1 MFCGWSGPMA
11 PVNRLAFLED
21 FGRERVEQAEM
32 EAKKRVADNEKQYL
46 SSNHNHHRQQADE
59 MGNSTPSAG
68 AFVWAVYSGLKCDD
82 GRGIYGEIETA
93 ATYEDVKIHRNL
105 CQVVKV
111 YEVSADE
118 FKNIH
123 YADNLVHDV
132 TAAGEKFPG
141 GCATDDAE
149 LIDLFD
155 NTRFW
160 YTVTAAVVC
169 PELGRWYLIDSE
181 GYSYPRYCLMP
192 ENWREMYADDVQKA
206 IDEKAARVAEEARKA
221 EEERN
226 ARREA
231 YLLRCA
237 KWEPLMIDIRPLEE
251 TATKTEYTSPEYK
264 KAHRKLNDA
273 RRGNI
278 CTMIRTAWPGL
289 KFSVRKN
296 DGWGED
302 YTVTYTDGP
311 TKKQFCAA
319 VDLDLFCAA
328 SDEFDGMTDSSYI
341 ERREFVDFANK
352 YMCLFTGGEIKV
364 EREQSPENRDKMHGQ
379 FSEALPELP
388 NDLKEWNKEHH
399 YTYEEA
405 QKLAAA
411 WGCDADELWHALMDS
426 YCCASVILI
435 GFRLTNFYTAPDT
448 TPTDPKPRKRTTTD
462 SDSDEAPAEGLEL
475 VEIAD
480 GLAVVGDSR
489 ATYTNR
495 KAIKAHG
502 AKWNKAAQQWQ
513 AITPEACAALRGWFA
528 LNDTT
533 DTPTEAEPLPE
544 PPAAVIIDETPASQ
558 KAEDKPASQ
567 KTAPAE
573 GQPDADELFMLA
585 AFYMPEG
592 VTAEDMKTAA
602 HGAILNPSDTAAE
615 QLKAEAVRTAA
626 AMMHRADEI
635 RTGCNSMREQNNNPD
650 FNAVDVNSDD
660 YLNAWDECNTQIE
673 TFEDYADDIENI
685 ALCIAIAAGLSIEEA
700 DGLAATYKPEQDDPA
715 QMAITFDSP
724 APVAPVTDAEVMKTA
739 ARIRANYEALKAEA
753 AAVTPSNEKT
763 DEKPASQKL
772 PRIWAGKI
780 DETKKMQFV
789 YAVKIEPNG
798 TQKEQQIIFY
808 GTKKGA
814 LNWIADTMHEARE
827 WQSEGRGTNQWYM
840 VDWRQPQNLK
850 YIVRL
855 QEFEA
860 RPQMKLIESWN
871 PDSLTDYEKELL
883 AKRQEEEAQIKAEIE
898 RAKMLDAI
906 GYPFRGKNADGSFN
920 IPTVDESLYW
930 EYAAGLITL
939 QDAAREFCKCG
950 WTNFVDE
957 DYTRKQF
964 ERLNN
969 RWHKLPT
976 LEAA

>member
-1 MFCGWSGPMA
+1 MENTTNNTAKVQFIADGPYRFDWNTGKM
-11 PVNRLAFLED
+11 
-21 FGRERVEQAEM
+21 
-32 EAKKRVADNEKQYL
+32 
-46 SSNHNHHRQQADE
+46 
-59 MGNSTPSAG
+59 
-68 AFVWAVYSGLKCDD
+68 
-82 GRGIYGEIETA
+82 
-93 ATYEDVKIHRNL
+93 VKIEGHTLEIGQLVVSHEYGMHTYNFVCVSEPEGRDVQQLVEIGGRHRRHNWTIRHHDRSTA
-105 CQVVKV
+105 
-111 YEVSADE
+111 EVFGIGLYYDPSDYRMPSEEIARHIRAAEIQERWNARCEENKRKADAAE
-118 FKNIH
+118 QQRLREQFAGILTPIADVEGWKEQEKTEKANILNYLKH
-123 YADNLVHDV
+123 EH
-132 TAAGEKFPG
+132 PG
-141 GCATDDAE
+141 
-149 LIDLFD
+149 
-155 NTRFW
+155 TRF
-160 YTVTAAVVC
+160 T
-169 PELGRWYLIDSE
+169 
-181 GYSYPRYCLMP
+181 
-192 ENWREMYADDVQKA
+192 
-206 IDEKAARVAEEARKA
+206 ARKS
-221 EEERN
+221 RGGS
-226 ARREA
+226 
-231 YLLRCA
+231 
-237 KWEPLMIDIRPLEE
+237 I
-251 TATKTEYTSPEYK
+251 YTIS
-264 KAHRKLNDA
+264 
-273 RRGNI
+273 
-278 CTMIRTAWPGL
+278 WQ
-289 KFSVRKN
+289 
-296 DGWGED
+296 
-302 YTVTYTDGP
+302 DGP
-311 TKKQFCAA
+311 TASA
-319 VDLDLFCAA
+319 VRLDCSVFE
-328 SDEFDGMTDSSYI
+328 DHTFDGYQDYNEYTPTNFTKVFGGMPYSVDTNRSYSPAVMDAARADLLRI
-341 ERREFVDFANK
+341 CPEFAE
-352 YMCLFTGGEIKV
+352 LLGTGKLYQPEGV
-364 EREQSPENRDKMHGQ
+364 ERSEISQHWLDITVNRHREDPTARAIMEAGYREASQ
-379 FSEALPELP
+379 WDEIRPDSILESYLNAQDFSQ
-388 NDLKEWNKEHH
+388 KE
-399 YTYEEA
+399 
-405 QKLAAA
+405 
-411 WGCDADELWHALMDS
+411 
-426 YCCASVILI
+426 
-435 GFRLTNFYTAPDT
+435 PDT

-495 KAIKAHG
+495 RAIKAHG

-513 AITPEACAALRGWFA
+513 ATTPEACAALRGWFA

-558 KAEDKPASQ
+558 KAEDKPTSQ

-592 VTAEDMKTAA
+592 VTAEDLKTAA

-715 QMAITFDSP
+715 QLAMAFETP
-724 APVAPVTDAEVMKTA
+724 EPVAPVTDAEVLATA

-753 AAVTPSNEKT
+753 AAVTPSDEKT
-763 DEKPASQKL
+763 DEQPANQKL

-780 DETKKMQFV
+780 DETKKIQFV

-855 QEFEA
+855 QEFDA

-930 EYAAGLITL
+930 EYAAGLITI

>member
-1 MFCGWSGPMA
+1 MENTTNNTAKVQFIADGPYRFDWNTGKM
-11 PVNRLAFLED
+11 VKIEGHTLEI
-21 FGRERVEQAEM
+21 GQLVVSHEYAM
-32 EAKKRVADNEKQYL
+32 NTY
-46 SSNHNHHRQQADE
+46 N
-59 MGNSTPSAG
+59 
-68 AFVWAVYSGLKCDD
+68 FVCISEPE
-82 GRGIYGEIETA
+82 GRGVQQLVEIGGRHRRHNWTIRDHDRSTA
-93 ATYEDVKIHRNL
+93 EVFGIGLYYDPSDYRMPAEEIARHIRAAEIQERWNARCEENKRKADAAEQQRLREQFAGILTPIADVEGWKE
-105 CQVVKV
+105 QEKT
-111 YEVSADE
+111 EKA
-118 FKNIH
+118 NILNYLKH
-123 YADNLVHDV
+123 EH
-132 TAAGEKFPG
+132 PG
-141 GCATDDAE
+141 
-149 LIDLFD
+149 
-155 NTRFW
+155 TRF
-160 YTVTAAVVC
+160 T
-169 PELGRWYLIDSE
+169 
-181 GYSYPRYCLMP
+181 
-192 ENWREMYADDVQKA
+192 
-206 IDEKAARVAEEARKA
+206 ARKS
-221 EEERN
+221 RGGS
-226 ARREA
+226 
-231 YLLRCA
+231 
-237 KWEPLMIDIRPLEE
+237 I
-251 TATKTEYTSPEYK
+251 YTIS
-264 KAHRKLNDA
+264 
-273 RRGNI
+273 
-278 CTMIRTAWPGL
+278 WQ
-289 KFSVRKN
+289 
-296 DGWGED
+296 
-302 YTVTYTDGP
+302 DGP
-311 TKKQFCAA
+311 T
-319 VDLDLFCAA
+319 A
-328 SDEFDGMTDSSYI
+328 SDVRLDCSVFEDHTFDGYQDYNEYTPTNFTKVFGGISYSVDTNRSYSPAVMDAARADLLRI
-341 ERREFVDFANK
+341 CPEFAE
-352 YMCLFTGGEIKV
+352 LLGTGKLYQPEGV
-364 EREQSPENRDKMHGQ
+364 ERSEISQHWLDITVNRHREDPTARAIMEAGYREASQ
-379 FSEALPELP
+379 WDEIRPDSILESYLNAQDFSQ
-388 NDLKEWNKEHH
+388 KE
-399 YTYEEA
+399 
-405 QKLAAA
+405 
-411 WGCDADELWHALMDS
+411 
-426 YCCASVILI
+426 
-435 GFRLTNFYTAPDT
+435 PDT
-448 TPTDPKPRKRTTTD
+448 TPTDPKPRKRTTID
-462 SDSDEAPAEGLEL
+462 SDSDEAPADGLEL

-513 AITPEACAALRGWFA
+513 ATTPEACAALRGWFA
-528 LNDTT
+528 MNDTT

-592 VTAEDMKTAA
+592 VTAEDLKTAA

-615 QLKAEAVRTAA
+615 QLKAEAVKTAA

-715 QMAITFDSP
+715 QMAMTFDSP
-724 APVAPVTDAEVMKTA
+724 APVAPVTDAEVMETA

-763 DEKPASQKL
+763 DEQPASQKL

-855 QEFEA
+855 QEFDA

-906 GYPFRGKNADGSFN
+906 GYPFGGKNADGSFN

-930 EYAAGLITL
+930 EYAAGLITI

>member
-1 MFCGWSGPMA
+1 MENTTNNTAKVQFIADGPYRFDWNTGKM
-11 PVNRLAFLED
+11 
-21 FGRERVEQAEM
+21 
-32 EAKKRVADNEKQYL
+32 
-46 SSNHNHHRQQADE
+46 
-59 MGNSTPSAG
+59 
-68 AFVWAVYSGLKCDD
+68 
-82 GRGIYGEIETA
+82 
-93 ATYEDVKIHRNL
+93 VKIEGHTLEIGQLVVSHEYGMHTYNFVCVSEPEGRDVQQLVEIGGRHRRHNWTIRHHDRSTA
-105 CQVVKV
+105 
-111 YEVSADE
+111 EVFGIGLYYDPSDYRMPSEEIARHIRAAEIQERWNARCEENKRKADAAE
-118 FKNIH
+118 QQRLREQFAGILTPIADVEGWKEQEKTEKANILNYLKH
-123 YADNLVHDV
+123 EH
-132 TAAGEKFPG
+132 PG
-141 GCATDDAE
+141 
-149 LIDLFD
+149 
-155 NTRFW
+155 TRF
-160 YTVTAAVVC
+160 T
-169 PELGRWYLIDSE
+169 
-181 GYSYPRYCLMP
+181 
-192 ENWREMYADDVQKA
+192 
-206 IDEKAARVAEEARKA
+206 ARKS
-221 EEERN
+221 RGGS
-226 ARREA
+226 
-231 YLLRCA
+231 
-237 KWEPLMIDIRPLEE
+237 I
-251 TATKTEYTSPEYK
+251 YTIS
-264 KAHRKLNDA
+264 
-273 RRGNI
+273 
-278 CTMIRTAWPGL
+278 WQ
-289 KFSVRKN
+289 
-296 DGWGED
+296 
-302 YTVTYTDGP
+302 DGP
-311 TKKQFCAA
+311 TASA
-319 VDLDLFCAA
+319 VRLDCSVFE
-328 SDEFDGMTDSSYI
+328 DHTFDGYQDYNEYTPTNFTKVFGGMPYSVDTNRSYSPAVMDAARADLLRI
-341 ERREFVDFANK
+341 CPEFAE
-352 YMCLFTGGEIKV
+352 LLGTGKLYQPEGV
-364 EREQSPENRDKMHGQ
+364 ERSEISQHWLDITVNRHREDPTARAIMEAGYREASQ
-379 FSEALPELP
+379 WDEIRPDSILESYLNAQDFSQ
-388 NDLKEWNKEHH
+388 KE
-399 YTYEEA
+399 
-405 QKLAAA
+405 
-411 WGCDADELWHALMDS
+411 
-426 YCCASVILI
+426 
-435 GFRLTNFYTAPDT
+435 PDT

-495 KAIKAHG
+495 RAIKAHG

-513 AITPEACAALRGWFA
+513 ATTPEACAALRGWFA

-558 KAEDKPASQ
+558 KAEDKPTSQ

-592 VTAEDMKTAA
+592 VTAEDLKTAA

-650 FNAVDVNSDD
+650 FNAVDVNSDE

-715 QMAITFDSP
+715 QLAMAFETP
-724 APVAPVTDAEVMKTA
+724 EPVAPVTDAEVLATA

-753 AAVTPSNEKT
+753 AAVTPSDEKT
-763 DEKPASQKL
+763 DEQPANQKL

-780 DETKKMQFV
+780 DETKKIQFV

-855 QEFEA
+855 QEFDA

-930 EYAAGLITL
+930 EYAAGLITI

>member
-1 MFCGWSGPMA
+1 MENTNNNTAKVQFIADGPYRFDWNTGKM
-11 PVNRLAFLED
+11 VKIEGHTLEI
-21 FGRERVEQAEM
+21 GQLVVSHEYAM
-32 EAKKRVADNEKQYL
+32 NTY
-46 SSNHNHHRQQADE
+46 N
-59 MGNSTPSAG
+59 
-68 AFVWAVYSGLKCDD
+68 FVCVSEPE
-82 GRGIYGEIETA
+82 GRGVQQLVEIGGRHRRHNWTIRDHDRSTA
-93 ATYEDVKIHRNL
+93 EVFGIGLYYDPSDYRMPAEEIARHIRAAEIQERWNARCEENKRKADAAEQQRLREQFAGILTPIADVEGWKE
-105 CQVVKV
+105 QEKT
-111 YEVSADE
+111 EKA
-118 FKNIH
+118 NILNYLKH
-123 YADNLVHDV
+123 EH
-132 TAAGEKFPG
+132 PG
-141 GCATDDAE
+141 
-149 LIDLFD
+149 
-155 NTRFW
+155 TRF
-160 YTVTAAVVC
+160 T
-169 PELGRWYLIDSE
+169 
-181 GYSYPRYCLMP
+181 
-192 ENWREMYADDVQKA
+192 
-206 IDEKAARVAEEARKA
+206 ARKS
-221 EEERN
+221 RGGS
-226 ARREA
+226 
-231 YLLRCA
+231 
-237 KWEPLMIDIRPLEE
+237 I
-251 TATKTEYTSPEYK
+251 YTIS
-264 KAHRKLNDA
+264 
-273 RRGNI
+273 
-278 CTMIRTAWPGL
+278 WQ
-289 KFSVRKN
+289 
-296 DGWGED
+296 
-302 YTVTYTDGP
+302 DGP
-311 TKKQFCAA
+311 T
-319 VDLDLFCAA
+319 A
-328 SDEFDGMTDSSYI
+328 SDVRLDCSVFEDHTFDGYQDYNEYTPTNFTKVFGGMPYSVDTNRSYSPAVMDAARADLLRI
-341 ERREFVDFANK
+341 CPEFAE
-352 YMCLFTGGEIKV
+352 LLGTGKLYQPEGV
-364 EREQSPENRDKMHGQ
+364 ERSEISQHWLDITVNRHREDPTARAIMEAGYREASQ
-379 FSEALPELP
+379 WYEIRPDSILESYLNAQDFSQ
-388 NDLKEWNKEHH
+388 KE
-399 YTYEEA
+399 
-405 QKLAAA
+405 
-411 WGCDADELWHALMDS
+411 
-426 YCCASVILI
+426 
-435 GFRLTNFYTAPDT
+435 PDT

-513 AITPEACAALRGWFA
+513 ATTPEACAALRGWFA

-544 PPAAVIIDETPASQ
+544 PPAAVVIDDTPAGE
-558 KAEDKPASQ
+558 KLEATPTNE

-592 VTAEDMKTAA
+592 VTAEDLKTAA

-700 DGLAATYKPEQDDPA
+700 DSLAATYKPEQDDPA
-715 QMAITFDSP
+715 QMAMTFDSP
-724 APVAPVTDAEVMKTA
+724 APVAPVTDAEVLTTA

-753 AAVTPSNEKT
+753 AADTPSGEKT
-763 DEKPASQKL
+763 DEQPASQKL

-840 VDWRQPQNLK
+840 VDWQQPQNLK

-855 QEFEA
+855 QEFDA

-871 PDSLTDYEKELL
+871 PDSLTDYEKGLL

-930 EYAAGLITL
+930 EYAAGLITM

>member
-1 MFCGWSGPMA
+1 MENTTNNTAKVQFIADGPYRFDWNTGKM
-11 PVNRLAFLED
+11 
-21 FGRERVEQAEM
+21 
-32 EAKKRVADNEKQYL
+32 
-46 SSNHNHHRQQADE
+46 
-59 MGNSTPSAG
+59 
-68 AFVWAVYSGLKCDD
+68 
-82 GRGIYGEIETA
+82 
-93 ATYEDVKIHRNL
+93 VKIEGHTLEIGQLVVSHEYGMHTYNFVCVSEPKGRDVQQLVEIGGRHRRHNWTIRHHDRSTA
-105 CQVVKV
+105 
-111 YEVSADE
+111 EVFGIGLYYDPSDYRMPSEEIARHIRAAEIQERWNARCEENKRKADAAE
-118 FKNIH
+118 QQRLREQFAGILTPIADVEGWKEQEKTEKANILNYLKH
-123 YADNLVHDV
+123 EH
-132 TAAGEKFPG
+132 PG
-141 GCATDDAE
+141 
-149 LIDLFD
+149 
-155 NTRFW
+155 TRF
-160 YTVTAAVVC
+160 T
-169 PELGRWYLIDSE
+169 
-181 GYSYPRYCLMP
+181 
-192 ENWREMYADDVQKA
+192 
-206 IDEKAARVAEEARKA
+206 ARKS
-221 EEERN
+221 RGGS
-226 ARREA
+226 
-231 YLLRCA
+231 
-237 KWEPLMIDIRPLEE
+237 I
-251 TATKTEYTSPEYK
+251 YTIS
-264 KAHRKLNDA
+264 
-273 RRGNI
+273 
-278 CTMIRTAWPGL
+278 WQ
-289 KFSVRKN
+289 
-296 DGWGED
+296 
-302 YTVTYTDGP
+302 DGP
-311 TKKQFCAA
+311 TASA
-319 VDLDLFCAA
+319 VRLDCSVFE
-328 SDEFDGMTDSSYI
+328 DHTFDGYQDYNEYTPTNFTKVFGGMPYSVDTNRSFSPAVMDAARADLLRI
-341 ERREFVDFANK
+341 CPEFAE
-352 YMCLFTGGEIKV
+352 LLGTGKLYQPEGV
-364 EREQSPENRDKMHGQ
+364 ERSEISQHWLDITVNRHREDPTARAIMEAGYREASQ
-379 FSEALPELP
+379 WDEIRPDSILESYLNAQDFSQ
-388 NDLKEWNKEHH
+388 KE
-399 YTYEEA
+399 
-405 QKLAAA
+405 
-411 WGCDADELWHALMDS
+411 
-426 YCCASVILI
+426 
-435 GFRLTNFYTAPDT
+435 PDT

-462 SDSDEAPAEGLEL
+462 SDSDEAPADGLEL
-475 VEIAD
+475 IEIAD

-513 AITPEACAALRGWFA
+513 ATTPEACAALRGWFA
-528 LNDTT
+528 PNDTT

-544 PPAAVIIDETPASQ
+544 PPAAVIIDETPAN
-558 KAEDKPASQ
+558 Q

-592 VTAEDMKTAA
+592 VTAEDLKTAA

-626 AMMHRADEI
+626 AMMHRADGI

-715 QMAITFDSP
+715 QMAMTFDSP
-724 APVAPVTDAEVMKTA
+724 APVAPVTDAEVMETA
-739 ARIRANYEALKAEA
+739 ARIRSTYEMMKEITNAELKTPSAEVIEEMRKIAVDNTAAEELAIIKVNTPQEGASDELLNVVGHLIRPEVTAAGVKKMEEEA
-753 AAVTPSNEKT
+753 AEYARQQQPASQKT

-855 QEFEA
+855 QEFDA

-883 AKRQEEEAQIKAEIE
+883 AKHQEEEAQIKAEIE

-930 EYAAGLITL
+930 EYAAGLITI